1 MAQKGS
7 IPVEWPYH
15 RGQPFKY
22 KELEILT
29 ELLITIPGEPCAQ
42 GRPRF
47 STAGGFVKAY
57 DPAKSRNYKAYVKL
71 IAQEEIKT
79 QGWKYTELPLAVTI
93 TAYMSIPTSKSK
105 KFKQAAILG
114 GERPAKKPDT
124 DNIFKCITDALSGIA
139 YKDDKQI
146 VAATVNKWY
155 AEVPRVEAL
164 IRII

>member
-1 MAQKGS
+1 M
-7 IPVEWPYH
+7 
-15 RGQPFKY
+15 
-22 KELEILT
+22 T

-57 DPAKSRNYKAYVKL
+57 DPAKSRNYKAFVKL
-71 IAQEEIKT
+71 IAQGEINK

-93 TAYMSIPTSKSK
+93 TAYASIPSSKSK
-105 KFKQAAILG
+105 KFKQAAITGL
-114 GERPAKKPDT
+114 ERPTKKPDI
-124 DNIFKCITDALSGIA
+124 DNVFKCVTDALSGIA

-146 VAATVNKWY
+146 VAATINKWY
-155 AEVPRVEAL
+155 AETPRVEVL

>member
-1 MAQKGS
+1 MRLIDADKA
-7 IPVEWPYH
+7 
-15 RGQPFKY
+15 KA
-22 KELEILT
+22 
-29 ELLITIPGEPCAQ
+29 ELLRIAGDIHGWGEFFD
-42 GRPRF
+42 G
-47 STAGGFVKAY
+47 
-57 DPAKSRNYKAYVKL
+57 
-71 IAQEEIKT
+71 
-79 QGWKYTELPLAVTI
+79 GWKYTELPLAVTI